1 MKTSELNNLRRLVN
15 AEVYR
20 REKIRELLEN
30 ESVKEYLKIANINIE
45 DLDAND
51 FLAIISEVLS
61 SFSITETNGIYVCTN
76 AWRAECTVCYEEI
89 TFYNQKVDINSKE
102 AEYKTYIDI
111 ESGECIRASKMRNN
125 VEEDLIST
133 FESEKV
139 VLNPHNTS
147 KNSNGYDEVRLDFF
161 ETAIK
166 DSQAKARKLVLS
178 KYPKI

>member
-1 MKTSELNNLRRLVN
+1 MIFWQLLVKF
-15 AEVYR
+15 Y
-20 REKIRELLEN
+20 LL
-30 ESVKEYLKIANINIE
+30 
-45 DLDAND
+45 
-51 FLAIISEVLS
+51 FLLQKQMVFTFVQML
-61 SFSITETNGIYVCTN
+61 GVQK
-76 AWRAECTVCYEEI
+76 CTVCYEEI

-133 FESEKV
+133 FESKNV

-166 DSQAKARKLVLS
+166 DSQAKARKN
-178 KYPKI
+178 